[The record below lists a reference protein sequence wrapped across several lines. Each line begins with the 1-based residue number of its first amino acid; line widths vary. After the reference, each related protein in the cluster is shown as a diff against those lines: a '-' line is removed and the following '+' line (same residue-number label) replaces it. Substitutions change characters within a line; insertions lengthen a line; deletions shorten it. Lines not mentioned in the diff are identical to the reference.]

1 MNLRRNAT
9 IPILAAVCALSA
21 SLYGPGA
28 AVAATP
34 QNPVLA
40 DCGAHPGGLVGN
52 YTVQQLRHALQIMPP
67 ETREYTSCPDVVNR
81 ALLAALGKPTS
92 GGSSSGGGGSGSFLP
107 TPVIVVLV
115 VLALAAITFGAL
127 AIRRRQQAGGAA
139 PGDGPDA
146 VRRPSGDSG
155 HARAAADEPR
165 EPAGE
170 SQNAGDLGD

>member
-1 MNLRRNAT
+1 MNLRRNSM
-9 IPILAAVCALSA
+9 IGILAAVCALSA
-21 SLYGPGA
+21 SLYVPGA

-52 YTVQQLRHALQIMPP
+52 YSVQQLRHALQIMPP

-107 TPVIVVLV
+107 TPVIFVLV

-127 AIRRRQQAGGAA
+127 AIRRQQAGGAA
-139 PGDGPDA
+139 PGDGPEA
-146 VRRPSGDSG
+146 VRGPSDDGG
-155 HARAAADEPR
+155 HRAVADEPR
-165 EPAGE
+165 EAAGE
-170 SQNAGDLGD
+170 SQDAGDLGD

>member
-9 IPILAAVCALSA
+9 IPLLAAVCALAA

-28 AVAATP
+28 ALAATP

-127 AIRRRQQAGGAA
+127 AIRRRQQTGGAA
-139 PGDGPDA
+139 PGRGPDA

-155 HARAAADEPR
+155 QREPTDEPR

>member
-1 MNLRRNAT
+1 MNLRRTAT

-21 SLYGPGA
+21 SLYGPGG

-40 DCGAHPGGLVGN
+40 DCGAHPGGLVGH

-92 GGSSSGGGGSGSFLP
+92 GGSSSGGSGSGSFLP

-127 AIRRRQQAGGAA
+127 AIRRRRQAGGAA
-139 PGDGPDA
+139 PGDGPEA
-146 VRRPSGDSG
+146 VRRPSDDDGQ
-155 HARAAADEPR
+155 RAAPDEPR

-170 SQNAGDLGD
+170 SQNPGDLGD